1 MAATVRSSPLVRVVV
16 NSVQKLYPKA
26 LADKSWD
33 NTGLLLE
40 APLRASTPTPATH
53 TILLTIDLTRAV
65 VDEALR
71 TNSSMII
78 AYHPIIFRPLKSL
91 SLRDTQ
97 QESLLRLAQA
107 GISVYSPHTAVDAA
121 LGGVNDWLADG
132 ISGGRGNE
140 ESRRVLEESM
150 APPDGFEGSGMGR
163 LVVLKRGQRL
173 GELVERVK
181 AYLGMQHLMVA
192 ATDAHNS
199 GDAHDSG
206 DAHSSGDAL
215 ISKIALCAGSGGSMF
230 KNLDVDLFFTGEL
243 SHHEAL
249 GARERGI
256 STISCFHTNTER
268 GFLAAVMK
276 PKLLGVLKEEWAR
289 LKATPE
295 GREFAGDAE
304 VDVAVSEADRDPYE
318 IV

>member
-1 MAATVRSSPLVRVVV
+1 MAAATVRSSPLVRVVV
-16 NSVQKLYPKA
+16 NSVQKLYPQA

-40 APLRASTPTPATH
+40 APLRPPTTTPPPSAH

-65 VDEALR
+65 VDEALS

-163 LVVLKRGQRL
+163 MVVLKKAQKL
-173 GELVERVK
+173 GDLVERVK

-192 ATDAHNS
+192 ATEAHNS
-199 GDAHDSG
+199 GDA
-206 DAHSSGDAL
+206 L
-215 ISKIALCAGSGGSMF
+215 ISRIALCAGSGGSMF
-230 KNLDVDLFFTGEL
+230 KHLDVDLFFTGEL

-276 PKLLGVLKEEWAR
+276 PKLLEVLKEEWAR

-304 VDVAVSEADRDPYE
+304 VQVAVSAADRDPYE

>member
-1 MAATVRSSPLVRVVV
+1 MAAAAVRSSPLVRVVV
-16 NSVQKLYPKA
+16 NSVQKLYPQA

-40 APLRASTPTPATH
+40 APQLRASTPPTKH

-65 VDEALR
+65 VDEALGLG
-71 TNSSMII
+71 SCAMVI
-78 AYHPIIFRPLKSL
+78 AYHPIIFRPLKAL

-107 GISVYSPHTAVDAA
+107 GVSVYSPHTAVDAA

-132 ISGGRGNE
+132 ISGGRGSE
-140 ESRRVLEESM
+140 ESRSVLEESM

-163 LVVLKRGQRL
+163 LVVLKRPQGL
-173 GELVERVK
+173 GALVERAK
-181 AYLGMQHLMVA
+181 AYLGMQHVMVA
-192 ATDAHNS
+192 ATEAHNS
-199 GDAHDSG
+199 GDA
-206 DAHSSGDAL
+206 L
-215 ISKIALCAGSGGSMF
+215 ISRIALCAGSGGSLF

-256 STISCFHTNTER
+256 STITCFHTNTER
-268 GFLAAVMK
+268 GFLAAVMR
-276 PKLLGVLKEEWAR
+276 PKLLAVLKEEWAK

-295 GREFAGDAE
+295 GREFAGNAE
-304 VDVAVSEADRDPYE
+304 VEVAVSAADRDPYE